1 MLPPVAEARYPSLAS
16 RAVFV
21 TGGASGI
28 GECIVTACARQ
39 GMKVGFVD
47 RDAAA
52 GEALVAKLS
61 GDATI
66 VHRPHFVAVD
76 VTDAAAVRDALR
88 VLRIDCGPFTGL
100 VNNAANDLRLAL
112 DEVTPEAWDS
122 GIAVNLKQMFFC
134 AQAVMP
140 DMRAAGGGSI
150 VNMGSASWRNKQ
162 GGMPIYTTSKSA
174 VTGLTRSLARDL
186 GPHGIRVNTI
196 VPGWVMTEKQLRLW
210 ATEEARAD
218 VLRVQCLAEHL
229 QPEDIAR
236 MTLFLLADDSRMCTA
251 QDFIVDAGWS

>member
-1 MLPPVAEARYPSLAS
+1 MSADARYPSLNGRS
-16 RAVFV
+16 VFV

-28 GECIVTACARQ
+28 GESIVTACGRQ
-39 GMKVGFVD
+39 GMHVAFVD

-52 GEALVAKLS
+52 GAALVAKLAA
-61 GDATI
+61 DASIEHT
-66 VHRPHFVAVD
+66 PHFAAVD
-76 VTDAAAVRDALR
+76 VTDTAALRDALR
-88 VLRIDCGPFTGL
+88 QLRIVCGPFTGL
-100 VNNAANDLRLAL
+100 VNNAANDQRLAL
-112 DEVTPEAWDS
+112 EEVTPEAWDS
-122 GIAVNLKQMFFC
+122 GVAVNLKQMFFC
-134 AQAVMP
+134 AQAVIP

-150 VNMGSASWRNKQ
+150 VNLGSASWRNKQ
-162 GGMPIYTTSKSA
+162 GGMPVYTTAKSA

-186 GPHGIRVNTI
+186 GPFGVRVNTL
-196 VPGWVMTEKQLRLW
+196 VPGWVMTERQLRLW

-236 MTLFLLADDSRMCTA
+236 MALFLLADDSRLCTA